1 MLFTL
6 GFFSFILHIPIDKN
20 TKNCCYY
27 VNLYSKYVKAGMT
40 MSVNEHLV
48 SYLEKEYG
56 NIESIAD
63 ILKDNSL
70 YFLVG
75 NLFGIDIKKPFL
87 GTINKLYYKSFV
99 KKLCDIWDLFSSAN
113 IDAIL
118 LKGIAL
124 AEKLYDAPHD
134 RCLGDID
141 IFVKKEHFSSALTVL
156 IRAGYDFHDNNTIN
170 NEHHI
175 VLVKDDITVELH
187 RSVYNPILE
196 IDEKYL
202 LDNIALF
209 SFDQYMVQTFNIT
222 ATLLHLIYHLYQDT
236 YWSHYSLH
244 SVLNNVKV
252 PTTKRF
258 LYRVY
263 EIALFSEK
271 YHDEIKW
278 DDIIENLK
286 YQRFRV
292 FFKKMIYDI
301 VNIFPDAFPDRYL
314 QAVNSMEYIDDDHD
328 IWCKRLLSPEY
339 NHQDIVGILC
349 GFIDEYWE
357 KRSDKNIHIR
367 TGEGFSLDKP
377 FVKGY
382 KGQQKYELSCD
393 VSTEKVDEGL
403 KLKFVVSN
411 NDFCFTEIGNYDT
424 KASDGIHLML
434 FGTEKYSYNSIYVF
448 PKIINGVAT
457 AIPIDVKASEWVA
470 LDKSLIDASCE
481 YTDRDYTITMLLKDK
496 FLQENGLSKYLYMGL
511 VIVDCS
517 PETRKRKAE
526 LVLAD
531 TYSEWYN
538 PTYFAKVDIT

>member
-1 MLFTL
+1 MDVNK
-6 GFFSFILHIPIDKN
+6 ILLEHIKKEVADKN
-20 TKNCCYY
+20 A
-27 VNLYSKYVKAGMT
+27 LIDYVKKNAM
-40 MSVNEHLV
+40 
-48 SYLEKEYG
+48 YY
-56 NIESIAD
+56 SIAY
-63 ILKDNSL
+63 LL
-70 YFLVG
+70 
-75 NLFGIDIKKPFL
+75 GIDVEKQF
-87 GTINKLYYKSFV
+87 YYKTNRLRYENYIKSLFEIKSV
-99 KKLCDIWDLFSSAN
+99 FDKHKLNYIV
-113 IDAIL
+113 
-118 LKGIAL
+118 LKGAVLANSIYDNPSKRYVGDLDVYVDREGYSTAL
-124 AEKLYDAPHD
+124 
-134 RCLGDID
+134 I
-141 IFVKKEHFSSALTVL
+141 IL
-156 IRAGYDFHDNNTIN
+156 IRLGYDFRDIKTLD

-175 VLVKDDITVELH
+175 VLVKDQVTVELH
-187 RSVYNPILE
+187 RSIYNPILE
-196 IDEKYL
+196 IDESYL
-202 LDNIALF
+202 LSNVVPF
-209 SFDQYMVQTFNIT
+209 SFAQHTVQTFDIT

-258 LYRVY
+258 LYRAY

-403 KLKFVVSN
+403 EITFVVSN
-411 NDFCFTEIGNYDT
+411 DDFCFTEIGNYDT
-424 KASDGIHLML
+424 NASDGIHLML

-448 PKIINGVAT
+448 PKTTNGVAT
-457 AIPIDVKASEWVA
+457 AIPIDVRSSERVV
-470 LDKSLIDASCE
+470 LDKSLIDTSCE

-511 VIVDCS
+511 IVVDCS
-517 PETRKRKAE
+517 TETNKRKAE